1 MTPSEI
7 LTFWFE
13 ELTPKQRF
21 AKDENLDE
29 LIVNRYT
36 GIHTR
41 AVNSELDHWRQT
53 PQGRLAEII
62 VLDQFSRNMFRED
75 ARSWQYDSQA
85 LQLAKAA
92 VASGDDARIEQS
104 QRSFV
109 YMPYMHSESKEVHE
123 EAIVLFQNLGNE
135 ETLKYEILHKNIID
149 RFGRYPHRNKV
160 LGRESTP
167 AELEYM
173 KNNRGF

>member
-1 MTPSEI
+1 MTPSDI
-7 LTFWFE
+7 LKFWFE

-21 AKDENLDE
+21 AKDEKLDE
-29 LIVNRYT
+29 LIINRYT
-36 GIHTR
+36 DIHTC
-41 AVNSELDHWRQT
+41 AVNSEIDHWRQS

-62 VLDQFSRNMFRED
+62 VLDQFSRNMFRGD

-85 LQLAKAA
+85 LDLARAA
-92 VASGDDARIEQS
+92 VTSGDDARIEQS
-104 QRSFV
+104 RRSFV

-123 EAIVLFQNLGNE
+123 EAVMLFENLGNA
-135 ETLKYEILHKNIID
+135 ETLKYEMLHKKIID
-149 RFGRYPHRNKV
+149 TFGRYPHRNKV

-167 AELEYM
+167 AELEYL